1 MTGWRRSLLSYR
13 FVALFPTPVY
23 DRAPPAHP
31 RGANKT
37 GMLYAEHNPCSRA
50 GEFGLLGAAA
60 TFAILLTGAA
70 MPGRAQQ
77 IHVAVAGPITGEYAA
92 FGAQMKEGAE
102 QAVADLNKAGGVLGK
117 QLVLDVGDDACDPK
131 QAVSVAN
138 QFASKGVKLVAGHF
152 CSGSSIPAS
161 KVYSEEGILQ
171 ISPASTNP
179 KYTDEGSWN
188 TFRVCG
194 RDDEQGKVAGDYL
207 AKHFKGEKIAILND
221 NSAYGKGLADET
233 AKALHAAGGKEVLAT
248 AYTPG
253 EKDYSSL
260 VSRLKEAGVSVI
272 YIGGYHTEA
281 GLIIRQAKEQGMK
294 ATLVG
299 GDALVTNEFWQI
311 AGDAGVGTLMTFP
324 PDPRLMK
331 AAAEV
336 VKEFKAKNI
345 DPEGYVLYTYAAV
358 QVWADAVKKAGTTD
372 PKKVAAELKAAGNW
386 PTVLG
391 PVSFDKKGDTTGGG
405 YVFYIWKSGSYAQM

>member
-1 MTGWRRSLLSYR
+1 MLNRPIQSGRRS
-13 FVALFPTPVY
+13 
-23 DRAPPAHP
+23 
-31 RGANKT
+31 
-37 GMLYAEHNPCSRA
+37 
-50 GEFGLLGAAA
+50 GLLGAAA
-60 TFAILLTGAA
+60 TLAILLAGAA
-70 MPGRAQQ
+70 TPANAQ
-77 IHVAVAGPITGEYAA
+77 IHIAVAGPITGEYAA
-92 FGAQMKEGAE
+92 FGQQMKAGAE
-102 QAVADLNKAGGVLGK
+102 QAVADLNKAGGLLGQ
-117 QLVLDVGDDACDPK
+117 QLVLDTGDDACDPK

-138 QFASKGVKLVAGHF
+138 QLASKGVKLVAGHF

-207 AKHFKGEKIAILND
+207 ASHFKGEKIAILND

-233 AKALHAAGGKEVLAT
+233 AKALHAKGGKEVLAT

-260 VSRLKEAGVSVI
+260 VSRLKQAGVTVI
-272 YIGGYHTEA
+272 YVGGYHTEA

-294 ATLVG
+294 ATMVG

-311 AGDAGVGTLMTFP
+311 SGDAGAGTMMTFP

-331 AAAEV
+331 TAADV

-345 DPEGYVLYTYAAV
+345 DPEGYVLYTYAAF
-358 QVWADAVKKAGTTD
+358 QAWAQAAAKTGTTD
-372 PKKVAAELKAAGNW
+372 PQKVAAAMRAGTW
-386 PTVLG
+386 DTVLG
-391 PVSFDKKGDTTGGG
+391 PISYDKKGDITSGGWAVYRWDKDG
-405 YVFYIWKSGSYAQM
+405 NYDEIYSEAGRS

>member
-1 MTGWRRSLLSYR
+1 MRNR
-13 FVALFPTPVY
+13 FN
-23 DRAPPAHP
+23 H
-31 RGANKT
+31 
-37 GMLYAEHNPCSRA
+37 A
-50 GEFGLLGAAA
+50 GLRHRLLGAAA
-60 TFAILLTGAA
+60 ILTIAMTGLAQ
-70 MPGRAQQ
+70 PGQAQTH
-77 IHVAVAGPITGEYAA
+77 IAVAGPLTGEYAA
-92 FGAQMKEGAE
+92 FGTQMKEGAE
-102 QAVADLNKAGGVLGK
+102 QAVADINKAGGVLGK
-117 QLVLDVGDDACDPK
+117 QLILDVGDDACDPK

-138 QFASKGVKLVAGHF
+138 QLAAKGVKLVAGHF

-161 KVYSEEGILQ
+161 KVYSEEGIVQ

-179 KYTDEGSWN
+179 DYTDKGSWN

-194 RDDEQGKVAGDYL
+194 RDDQQGKVAGDYL
-207 AKHFKGEKIAILND
+207 AKHFKNEKIAILND
-221 NSAYGKGLADET
+221 NSAYGKGLADQTE
-233 AKALHAAGGKEVLAT
+233 KALRAAGGKEVLAT

-260 VSRLKEAGVSVI
+260 VSRLKEAGVTVI
-272 YIGGYHTEA
+272 YVGGYHTEA

-311 AGDAGVGTLMTFP
+311 AGDAGNGTMMTFP

-331 AAAEV
+331 TAADV

-358 QVWADAVKKAGTTD
+358 QVWADAVKKVGTTD
-372 PKKVAAELKAAGNW
+372 PRKVAAALKASGNW
-386 PTVLG
+386 PSVLG
-391 PVSFDKKGDTTGGG
+391 PVSFDKKGDVTGAG
-405 YVFYIWKSGSYAQM
+405 YVFYVWKNGGYAQM

>member
-1 MTGWRRSLLSYR
+1 MLRRPVRPDSHHRSWRPFLAAIPIL
-13 FVALFPTPVY
+13 
-23 DRAPPAHP
+23 
-31 RGANKT
+31 
-37 GMLYAEHNPCSRA
+37 A
-50 GEFGLLGAAA
+50 GGLL
-60 TFAILLTGAA
+60 IAA
-70 MPGRAQQ
+70 MPARAQTH
-77 IHVAVAGPITGEYAA
+77 IAVAGPITGEYAA
-92 FGAQMKEGAE
+92 FGEQMKTGAQ
-102 QAVADLNKAGGVLGK
+102 QAVADLNKAGGLLGQ
-117 QLVLDVGDDACDPK
+117 QLVLDVGDDACDQK

-138 QFASKGVKLVAGHF
+138 QLSSKKVKLVAGHY

-194 RDDEQGKVAGDYL
+194 RDDDQGKVAGDYL
-207 AKHFKGEKIAILND
+207 ASHFKGDKIAILND

-233 AKALHAAGGKEVLAT
+233 TKALHAAGGKEVLSA

-253 EKDYSSL
+253 DKDYSSL
-260 VSRLKEAGVSVI
+260 VSRLKQAGVTVI
-272 YIGGYHTEA
+272 YVGGYHTEA

-311 AGDAGVGTLMTFP
+311 AGDAGTGTLMTFP

-331 AAAEV
+331 TAADV
-336 VKEFKAKNI
+336 VKEFKAKNV
-345 DPEGYVLYTYAAV
+345 DPEGYVLYTYAAI
-358 QVWADAVKKAGTTD
+358 QTWADGAKKAGTTD
-372 PKKVAAELKAAGNW
+372 PKKVATALKASGNW
-386 PTVLG
+386 PSVLG
-391 PVSFDKKGDTTGGG
+391 PISFDKKGDTTGGG
-405 YVFYIWKSGSYAQM
+405 YVFYEWKNGAYAQM

>member
-1 MTGWRRSLLSYR
+1 MLKKSMQSSLR
-13 FVALFPTPVY
+13 
-23 DRAPPAHP
+23 
-31 RGANKT
+31 K
-37 GMLYAEHNPCSRA
+37 
-50 GEFGLLGAAA
+50 GLLGAAA
-60 TFAILLTGAA
+60 TFAIALTGAA
-70 MPGRAQQ
+70 TQAHAQ
-77 IHVAVAGPITGEYAA
+77 IHIATAGPITGEYAA
-92 FGAQMKEGAE
+92 FGEQMKTGAE
-102 QAVADLNKAGGVLGK
+102 QAVADINKAGGVLGQK
-117 QLVLDVGDDACDPK
+117 LVLDVGDDACDPK

-138 QFASKGVKLVAGHF
+138 QLASKGVKLVAGHY

-161 KVYSEEGILQ
+161 KVYAEEGILE

-194 RDDEQGKVAGDYL
+194 RDDDQGKVAGNYL
-207 AKHFKGEKIAILND
+207 ASHFKNEKIAILND

-233 AKALHAAGGKEVLAT
+233 QKALHAAGGQEVLAS

-260 VSRLKEAGVSVI
+260 VSRLKQAGVTVI

-281 GLIIRQAKEQGMK
+281 GLIIRQAKEQGLK

-311 AGDAGVGTLMTFP
+311 AGDAGAGTMMTFP

-331 AAAEV
+331 TAADV
-336 VKEFKAKNI
+336 VKEFKAKKV
-345 DPEGYVLYTYAAV
+345 DPEGYVLYTYAAI
-358 QVWADAVKKAGTTD
+358 QVWADAVKKVGSTD
-372 PKKVAAELKAAGNW
+372 PKKVAAALKATGNW
-386 PTVLG
+386 PTVIG

-405 YVFYIWKSGSYAQM
+405 YVFYVWKNGSYAEM

>member
-1 MTGWRRSLLSYR
+1 MLRRSLLA
-13 FVALFPTPVY
+13 V
-23 DRAPPAHP
+23 
-31 RGANKT
+31 
-37 GMLYAEHNPCSRA
+37 
-50 GEFGLLGAAA
+50 AA
-60 TFAILLTGAA
+60 TLGIALT
-70 MPGRAQQ
+70 
-77 IHVAVAGPITGEYAA
+77 VAAGPASAQIQIATVGPMTGEYAA
-92 FGAQMKEGAE
+92 FGQQMKAGAE
-102 QAVADLNKAGGVLGK
+102 QAVADINAAGGVLGQ
-117 QLVLDVGDDACDPK
+117 QLVLNIGDDACDPK

-138 QFASKGVKLVAGHF
+138 QMAAKGVKLVAGHF

-161 KVYSEEGILQ
+161 KVYGEEGILQ

-194 RDDEQGKVAGDYL
+194 RDDEQGKVAGAYM
-207 AKHFKGEKIAILND
+207 AKEFKGQKIAILND

-260 VSRLKEAGVSVI
+260 VSRLKQAGVSVI

-281 GLIIRQAKEQGMK
+281 GLIIRQAKEQGMH

-299 GDALVTNEFWQI
+299 GDALVTKEFWQI
-311 AGDAGVGTLMTFP
+311 AGDAGTGTMMTFP
-324 PDPRLMK
+324 ADPRLRPT
-331 AAAEV
+331 AANV
-336 VKEFKAKNI
+336 VAAFKAKKI
-345 DPEGYVLYTYAAV
+345 DPEGYVLYTYAAI
-358 QVWADAVKKAGTTD
+358 QIWAEAAKKANSTD
-372 PKKVAAELKAAGNW
+372 PKKVAAALKANPNW

-391 PVSFDKKGDTTGGG
+391 AISLDKKGDVVGSD
-405 YVFYIWKSGSYAQM
+405 YVFYLWQNGTYSQM